1 VGYPVPSIPESQSI
15 KLQAAIL
22 DTLAGEPLEGVR
34 IDFQL
39 RDGSWTRVSIS
50 TLLVHNP
57 HGEIMGVLRIIDD
70 LGNGDR
76 HAIKNYEHS
85 LQEHSLQEHS
95 LQLESSSSQALAYS
109 RTEAID
115 DLDLVVVKA
124 HTLLSQYKT
133 GQRNFAGLNLRGAN
147 FVKADLSEV
156 DFSGAALNGSNCS
169 HSNFQHAIL
178 RGADLRGANF
188 QYADLRWVD
197 LRGADLRGT
206 DLKGANTLD
215 TIFDDSNFLNTL
227 L

>member
-1 VGYPVPSIPESQSI
+1 
-15 KLQAAIL
+15 LQAAIL
-22 DTLAGEPLEGVR
+22 DTLAGEPLDGIR

-50 TLLVHNP
+50 TLLVHDP
-57 HGEIMGVLRIIDD
+57 HGEIIGVLRIIDD

-76 HAIKNYEHS
+76 YSIKNYDND
-85 LQEHSLQEHS
+85 
-95 LQLESSSSQALAYS
+95 LQLEPSSSQALAYS
-109 RTEAID
+109 RTEAVD
-115 DLDLVVVKA
+115 DLVVVKA
-124 HTLLSQYKT
+124 HTLLGQYES

-156 DFSGAALNGSNCS
+156 NFSGVALNGSNCN
-169 HSNFQHAIL
+169 HSSFQHAIL

-197 LRGADLRGT
+197 LRGADLRGI

-215 TIFDDSNFLNTL
+215 VIFDDSNFLNTL